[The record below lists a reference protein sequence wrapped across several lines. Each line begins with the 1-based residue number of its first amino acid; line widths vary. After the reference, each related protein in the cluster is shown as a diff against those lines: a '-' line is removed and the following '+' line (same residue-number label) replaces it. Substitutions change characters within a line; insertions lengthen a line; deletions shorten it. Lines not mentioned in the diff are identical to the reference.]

1 MRWALLLV
9 AALTTTATAQRPP
22 DMPMPVPITTPAQP
36 GAIPLYGGAK
46 PPAAPVER
54 WMQIG
59 TDRVARNVSVPTIT
73 PVLPARGKATGAA
86 AIVAPGGAFMLL
98 SMDHEGFKTAR
109 WLADHGIAAFVLKY
123 RLNETPDAPTDAMA
137 FMDRRMA
144 AAMRDPAGTTTIQEP
159 RATEDGLAA
168 LHLVR
173 ARAGE
178 WGIDPRRV
186 GMIGFSAGARMAMQV
201 VLTAKPEEQ
210 PAFLGY
216 IYGAMFALDVPA
228 DAPPMFAALA
238 MNDGLLKN
246 QGLGIA
252 EAWRKAG
259 RPIELHVYERGDHGY
274 GTGKPGTTTIGMM
287 PQLLAWLEMRG
298 LLKK

>member
-1 MRWALLLV
+1 
-9 AALTTTATAQRPP
+9 
-22 DMPMPVPITTPAQP
+22 MPVPIATPAQS
-36 GAIPLYGGAK
+36 GAIRLYPDLK
-46 PPAAPVER
+46 PPEAPVER

-59 TDRVARNVSVPTIT
+59 ANRVARNVTVPTIT
-73 PVLPARGKATGAA
+73 PVLPAKGKATGAA

-98 SMDHEGFKTAR
+98 SMDHEGFKTAH
-109 WLADHGIAAFVLKY
+109 WLASHGIAAFVLKY

-144 AAMRDPAGTTTIQEP
+144 AAMRDPAGTTTMQEP

-173 ARAGE
+173 ARAAE
-178 WGIDPRRV
+178 WGIDPKRV
-186 GMIGFSAGARMAMQV
+186 GMIGFSAGARMAMKV
-201 VLTAKPEEQ
+201 VLAAKPEEQ

-216 IYGAMFALDVPA
+216 IYGAMFALDVPRE
-228 DAPPMFAALA
+228 APPMFAALA
-238 MNDGLLKN
+238 MNDGLLKA

-259 RPIELHVYERGDHGY
+259 RPVELHVYESGDHGF
-274 GTGKPGTTTIGMM
+274 GTGKSGTTTMGMM
-287 PQLLAWLEMRG
+287 PQFLAWLDMHG